1 MKATAINKI
10 TGELI
15 ELKANGLEE
24 VTESWLLASEM
35 ERVAKQ
41 LKDSLRD
48 IVPAYIDDKGR
59 TEPHKN
65 HSFRVM
71 SIQRH
76 TYDKAIMRRVL
87 DEDTFD
93 FLLKPDK
100 PSVDKFI
107 KENVVVLGD
116 DSALL
121 RATMIPEG
129 KPYEVIKL
137 EKLG

>member
-65 HSFRVM
+65 YSFRVM
-71 SIQRH
+71 SIQRY